1 MKTALLYAPKKIG
14 LGDTPTP
21 KAGPGQVLIRPI
33 MGGICGTD
41 VHIYLGHRAVAS
53 YPHALGHEI
62 VGRVEALGAG
72 VTKLAVGQRVVVE
85 PNYPCGE
92 CSFCRTGRG
101 CICPNKRSPGVS
113 VPGFFAETCVAEA
126 EFTWPI
132 PDGISDEDAATIEPL
147 AVSMHA
153 LLHSGAKV
161 GDTVAVVG
169 LGATGLLLVEA
180 AVAQGVRVLAHT
192 RSESKLAL
200 ARSMGAETPKADD
213 MAALWKAENVS
224 VVFECAGAIETVEQ
238 ALNCAPRGSL
248 VSLIGLSSEP
258 AKMVPLR
265 IVREGIRIEGSLIY
279 DHPGDFSRVISLV
292 SRGVLHPSRIVTTSL
307 PFADLVRGFETA
319 SAGGSIKV
327 LLKF

>member
-1 MKTALLYAPKKIG
+1 MKTALLYAPRKIG
-14 LGDTPTP
+14 LGDMPEP
-21 KAGPGQVLIRPI
+21 KAGRGQVLIRPI
-33 MGGICGTD
+33 IGGICGTD
-41 VHIYLGHRAVAS
+41 IHIFLGHRAVAS

-62 VGRVEALGAG
+62 VGRVAALGEG
-72 VTKLAVGQRVVVE
+72 VTKLSVGQRVIVE

-92 CSFCRTGRG
+92 CYFCRTGRG
-101 CICPNKRSPGVS
+101 CICPNKKSPGVS
-113 VPGFFAETCVAEA
+113 VPGLFAETCVAEA

-132 PDGISDEDAATIEPL
+132 GDEISDEDAATIEPL

-169 LGATGLLLVEA
+169 LGATGLLLVQA
-180 AVAQGVRVLAHT
+180 AVAEGVRVLAHT

-200 ARSMGAETPKADD
+200 ARSMGAITPKADD
-213 MAALWKAENVS
+213 IASLWKAENVS

-248 VSLIGLSSEP
+248 VSLIGLSAEP

-265 IVREGIRIEGSLIY
+265 IVREGIRVEGSLIY
-279 DHPGDFSRVISLV
+279 DHPGDFARVISLV
-292 SRGVLHPSRIVTTSL
+292 SRGVLHPSRIVTNSF
-307 PFADLVRGFETA
+307 PFAELPLAFETA
-319 SAGGSIKV
+319 SKGAEVKV